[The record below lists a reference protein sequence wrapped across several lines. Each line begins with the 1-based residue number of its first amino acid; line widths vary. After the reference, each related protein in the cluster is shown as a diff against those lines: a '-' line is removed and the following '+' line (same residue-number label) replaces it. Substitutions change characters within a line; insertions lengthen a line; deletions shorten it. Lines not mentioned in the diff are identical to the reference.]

1 MCKFWQKNQHY
12 AKSFWAKSRILRVPR
27 FRAILRIRKKKGRD
41 PMDFLSMAKARY
53 SVRKYKD
60 TPVEA
65 EKLQKILEAGRIAPT
80 ATNAQPQKVLVLQS
94 KEALEKAKDAAR
106 FYDAPVLLVV
116 CADKET
122 AWKRKYDGMNSYQ
135 IDASIVTDHM
145 MLQAAALGL
154 DTLWICMFN
163 PDAVREEFGLPD
175 EVEPVNILLVGYG
188 DGEPASPDRHDTTRK
203 PLEQTVCFVG

>member
-145 MLQAAALGL
+145 MLQATELGL
-154 DTLWICMFN
+154 GTLWICWFKEE
-163 PDAVREEFGLPD
+163 VLREAFDLP
-175 EVEPVNILLVGYG
+175 ENIVPVNLLAVGYA
-188 DGEPASPDRHDTTRK
+188 DCEPASPERHAELRK
-203 PLEQTVCFVG
+203 PLDETVKFY